1 MEHTI
6 GQVLRTGAT
15 THFADSPAIVAARRA
30 PLSHKRLWHHVQGVV
45 AWLNSAGI
53 GRGDRVAMVLPNGP
67 EMAAAFLGVSAGAVS
82 APLDP
87 AYHADQF
94 SFHLIQL
101 HAKALVVQGGVDSPA
116 RDVARDHGIRVID
129 LWPVGE
135 DDAGIF
141 TLNGDTLNRDDGVYA
156 EPLDVALI
164 LHTSGTTS
172 RPRIVP
178 LTHANL
184 SASAANIAGSLS
196 LSARDRS
203 LNVMPLFHVHG
214 LVAST
219 LAAIAAGGSVVCAP
233 AFDGSAFF
241 EWLNDFQPTWFTAVP
256 TMHQEILRRAAP
268 SPGSVVPSR
277 LRFIRSCSAA
287 LSPRTMSELEAVFGV
302 PVIEAYGM
310 TEAAHQIAS
319 NPLPPA
325 SRVPGAV
332 GLPTGCE
339 VTIRDEQGALLP
351 IGDTGEVV
359 IRGPNVTRGYETDPI
374 TNALTFTDGWCRTGD
389 QGRLDS
395 EGYLVLT
402 GRLKEIINRG
412 GEKVSPREID
422 DVLLRHPDV
431 REAAAFGVAHPT
443 LGESIAAAV
452 VPRDGKTLTEV
463 GVRNFA
469 FQHLPDFKVPSRVV
483 VVQAIPKG
491 PTGKLQRMDLAL
503 RLAQELDQGYEPPA
517 SELEHLSSTLFAQ
530 VLQVSRAGRHDN
542 FFALGGDSIQAMQVI
557 ARLGESLTLDIPP
570 TSMFRHPTPASLAA
584 ELARMQQDR
593 DLASIAT
600 QLQGLSQ
607 EDARRLLQHAAGQD
621 A

>member
-1 MEHTI
+1 MAHTLDHI
-6 GQVLRTGAT
+6 LRTGAT
-15 THFADSPAIVAARRA
+15 HFAESPAIVAAGRSA
-30 PLSHKRLWHHVQGVV
+30 LSHQRLWQHVQGVV
-45 AWLNSAGI
+45 AWLNGAGI

-67 EMAAAFLGVSAGAVS
+67 EMAAAFLGVSAGAIS
-82 APLDP
+82 APLEP
-87 AYHADQF
+87 AYGADQF
-94 SFHLIQL
+94 SFRLIQL

-116 RDVARDHGIRVID
+116 RDVARDLGIRVID

-156 EPLDVALI
+156 DSLDVALM

-172 RPRIVP
+172 RPRMVP
-178 LTHANL
+178 LTHSNL
-184 SASAANIAGSLS
+184 SASAANIASSLA
-196 LSARDRS
+196 LSAGDRC
-203 LNVMPLFHVHG
+203 LNVMPLFHIHG

-241 EWLNDFQPTWFTAVP
+241 GWLNDFQPTWFTAVP
-256 TMHQEILRRAAP
+256 TMHQEILRRARP
-268 SPGSVVPSR
+268 VPGTVVSSR
-277 LRFIRSCSAA
+277 LRFIRSASAA
-287 LSPRTMSELEAVFGV
+287 LSPRTMSEMEAVFGV

-325 SRVPGAV
+325 RRVPGAV

-339 VTIRDEQGALLP
+339 VTIRDEQGAVLP
-351 IGDTGEVV
+351 VGDTGEVV
-359 IRGPNVTRGYETDPI
+359 IRGPNVTRGYETDPV

-389 QGRLDS
+389 LGRLDS

-422 DVLLRHPDV
+422 EVLLRHPDV
-431 REAAAFGVAHPT
+431 QEAAAFGVAHPT
-443 LGESIAAAV
+443 LGEDIAAAV
-452 VPRDGKTLTEV
+452 VARDGNTLTEV
-463 GVRNFA
+463 DLRDFA

-491 PTGKLQRMDLAL
+491 PTGKLQRMDLAH
-503 RLAQELDQGYEPPA
+503 RLAQELDPGYEAPA
-517 SELEHLSSTLFAQ
+517 SELEHLSSTVFSK

-542 FFALGGDSIQAMQVI
+542 FFAMGGDSIQAMQVI
-557 ARLGESLTLDIPP
+557 ARLVESLKLDIPP
-570 TSMFRHPTPASLAA
+570 TSLFRHPTPASLAA
-584 ELARMQQDR
+584 ELARLQQDR
-593 DLASIAT
+593 DLASIAAE
-600 QLQGLSQ
+600 LQGLSQ